1 MSPRLLILD
10 DDYLLLSKSK
20 LTGPVRPV
28 NIIREVES
36 IEVEVDVQD
45 DELDVSAEVEELI
58 GVDVDVVEEVD
69 VDADAGE
76 VVDANVSVDEDVYVD
91 VEECD

>member
-1 MSPRLLILD
+1 LIILD

-20 LTGPVRPV
+20 LTSPVRVDEIPI

-36 IEVEVDVQD
+36 IYIEVDVQD
-45 DELDVSAEVEELI
+45 DELEVSAEVEELI
-58 GVDVDVVEEVD
+58 GVDVEVIEEVD

-76 VVDANVSVDEDVYVD
+76 VVDASVSVDEDVDVD
-91 VEECD
+91 VEDCD